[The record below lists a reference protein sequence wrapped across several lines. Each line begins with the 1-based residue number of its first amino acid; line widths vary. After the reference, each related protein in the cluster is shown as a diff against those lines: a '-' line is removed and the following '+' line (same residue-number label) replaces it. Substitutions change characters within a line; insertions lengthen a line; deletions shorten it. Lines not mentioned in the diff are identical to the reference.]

1 MSGSSLKI
9 LVLGGTA
16 WLGGQ
21 LCREALNRGHTV
33 WCLARGRSGFAPEG
47 ARLVGADRRSQNAYD
62 EVCDRD
68 WDAVIDVTWQPGWV
82 RSALAAL
89 HERVGQW
96 IYVSS
101 ASVYASHAERGADE
115 TSELLAPTDLDEV
128 GMDLYGQA
136 KVACELAYRSNE
148 GSNVLTAR
156 SGLIGGPGDSSDRA
170 GYWIARAARDPL
182 APMLVPDSPQAV
194 TQVIDVRDLALWLID
209 CVESQTTGVYDAVGS
224 MIALGEWIDLS
235 RRIGGHTG
243 TVVRADDAWLVA
255 EGVDEFMG
263 PGSLPLW
270 ISDPEWQG
278 FCARSGDA
286 AMKAGL
292 AHRPAVEILRDTLA
306 WEQEMGFGRV
316 RKSGISAEREA
327 DLLEQ
332 LAGA

>member
-1 MSGSSLKI
+1 MIRGTSAIAEAEKSFIATSLGAAQDGARGSESDARVQDPVRRAHPRLTIFDNRLIVVVLSASVSGSSLKI

-128 GMDLYGQA
+128 GMDLYGP
-136 KVACELAYRSNE
+136 SE
-148 GSNVLTAR
+148 GRLRAR
-156 SGLIGGPGDSSDRA
+156 VPIQRGLECIDRQIGLDR
-170 GYWIARAARDPL
+170 RA
-182 APMLVPDSPQAV
+182 
-194 TQVIDVRDLALWLID
+194 W
-209 CVESQTTGVYDAVGS
+209 
-224 MIALGEWIDLS
+224 
-235 RRIGGHTG
+235 
-243 TVVRADDAWLVA
+243 
-255 EGVDEFMG
+255 
-263 PGSLPLW
+263 
-270 ISDPEWQG
+270 
-278 FCARSGDA
+278 
-286 AMKAGL
+286 
-292 AHRPAVEILRDTLA
+292 
-306 WEQEMGFGRV
+306 
-316 RKSGISAEREA
+316 
-327 DLLEQ
+327 
-332 LAGA
+332 